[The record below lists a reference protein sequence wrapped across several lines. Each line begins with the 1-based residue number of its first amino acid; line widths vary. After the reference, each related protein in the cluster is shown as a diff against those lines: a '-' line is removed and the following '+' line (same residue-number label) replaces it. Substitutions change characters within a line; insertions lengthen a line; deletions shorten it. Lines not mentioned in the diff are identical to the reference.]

1 MENAQ
6 TAVNL
11 DSHNACYIEHLGKI
25 YAINRQYDIAL
36 KYIQT
41 ALEIEPSNT
50 SMLITY
56 AGILIENDMFIEA
69 EKALIDASRKTNNP
83 EHKSNILNNLL
94 ILQFQYGN
102 YDKAKDT
109 IDMMERVSYKNKKLM
124 TFKSM
129 LSLIK
134 KDFKNGW
141 IYHENRDVRRPAW
154 CIEKQEYN
162 NEPNARVFVS
172 AEQGIGDEIMFSSVL
187 PDLIKRNKSVIL
199 ECDERLSDIYKRSFG
214 EKVRVINATQIL
226 HDNEYDYAI
235 RLGSLP
241 RLYRNNLESFKRSS
255 SGVLRC
261 NEEQAKVYRNQI
273 KALYDKPIIG
283 ISWKSELKRR
293 LNRGNSME
301 LRKLLE
307 SLTKID
313 AVYINLQY
321 GDVEDEIKE
330 ATKGLNID
338 LLFDSSIDYKN
349 DIDKLA
355 SLIKACDYVVTT
367 PNVTVSL
374 AGSLG
379 VKTLFM
385 MPKAGDRWRWGIN
398 DEKSYWFD
406 NVSIFRQKG
415 LNDWQSAIDSVIQ
428 RLLVG

>member
-1 MENAQ
+1 MDKISTIQKAAQHLQKNNLELAESLIRFSILYEGNSWEAHINLGIIYIRQNKFKDGVEQYKKALNINPKEASIYYNLSLAYEKLNEINSSLENAQ

-199 ECDERLSDIYKRSFG
+199 EFDERLSDIYKRSFG

-226 HDNEYDYAI
+226 HIMNMI
-235 RLGSLP
+235 M
-241 RLYRNNLESFKRSS
+241 
-255 SGVLRC
+255 
-261 NEEQAKVYRNQI
+261 Q
-273 KALYDKPIIG
+273 
-283 ISWKSELKRR
+283 
-293 LNRGNSME
+293 
-301 LRKLLE
+301 
-307 SLTKID
+307 
-313 AVYINLQY
+313 
-321 GDVEDEIKE
+321 
-330 ATKGLNID
+330 
-338 LLFDSSIDYKN
+338 
-349 DIDKLA
+349 
-355 SLIKACDYVVTT
+355 
-367 PNVTVSL
+367 
-374 AGSLG
+374 
-379 VKTLFM
+379 
-385 MPKAGDRWRWGIN
+385 
-398 DEKSYWFD
+398 
-406 NVSIFRQKG
+406 
-415 LNDWQSAIDSVIQ
+415 
-428 RLLVG
+428 